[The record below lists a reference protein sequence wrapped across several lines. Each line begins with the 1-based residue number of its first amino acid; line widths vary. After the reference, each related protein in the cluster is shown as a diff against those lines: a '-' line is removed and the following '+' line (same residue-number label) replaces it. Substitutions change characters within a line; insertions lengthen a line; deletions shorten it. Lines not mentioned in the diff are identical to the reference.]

1 MEEYIEIEED
11 EVWKELL
18 FTAKP
23 YFISNR
29 GRLYTITKG
38 RKQIIKPYINK
49 GYYYVNLTVEG
60 YFRYNISLA
69 RLMALVFFEG
79 ENSLLRIKFK
89 DGNKLNCSLDN
100 IEFIKSN
107 HRRKLVRDY
116 YYAVDVN
123 GVTVAL
129 CESVTSVAIKLNMK
143 RERVIMLIKKEL
155 ILDNIKINIW
165 RNNNEK
171 RIIENN

>member
-1 MEEYIEIEED
+1 MEDLIGTEED

-23 YFISNR
+23 YFISSR

-79 ENSLLRIKFK
+79 ENSLLRVRFK

-100 IEFIKSN
+100 IEFIKTN
-107 HRRKLVRDY
+107 HHKKLSSGY

-143 RERVIMLIKKEL
+143 RETVIMLIKKEL

-165 RNNNEK
+165 RNKNE
-171 RIIENN
+171 